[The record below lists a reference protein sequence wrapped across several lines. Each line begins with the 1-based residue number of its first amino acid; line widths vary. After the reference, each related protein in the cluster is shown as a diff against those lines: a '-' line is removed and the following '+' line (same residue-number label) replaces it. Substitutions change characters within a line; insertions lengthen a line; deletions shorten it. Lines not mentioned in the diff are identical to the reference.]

1 MDQLESLKKE
11 WQSRDQKFPKLT
23 YRDIYPMLLKKSSS
37 IVKWIVVISLCEI
50 LFWTVLAFFI
60 PETSKKFNNEMG
72 LKSTFL
78 IINIFNYAVVLV
90 FIYLFWKNYKKI
102 QVTNSIKNLMGNILR
117 TRKTVN
123 YFVYYNIGMAAILM
137 LGINIYYYFN
147 KEKLYDILKNDDI
160 YGSIPPETFT
170 TSFFLLQFAAGVIL
184 IGVLI
189 LFYWVIYGLLLRRL
203 KRNYR
208 ELKKIEE

>member
-11 WQSRDQKFPKLT
+11 WQSQEQEFPKLT
-23 YRDIYPMLLKKSSS
+23 YKDIYPMLLKKSSS

-50 LFWTVLAFFI
+50 LFWTSLAFFI
-60 PETSKKFNNEMG
+60 PETSKEFNNEMG
-72 LKSTFL
+72 LKTTFL
-78 IINIFNYAVVLV
+78 IINILNYAVILV
-90 FIYLFWKNYKKI
+90 FIYLFWRNYKKI
-102 QVTNSIKNLMGNILR
+102 QVTNTIKTLMGNILR
-117 TRKTVN
+117 TRKTVH
-123 YFVYYNIGMAAILM
+123 YFVYYNISLAALLM
-137 LGINIYYYFN
+137 LGVNIFYYLN

-170 TSFFLLQFAAGVIL
+170 TSFFLLQFVAGVIL
-184 IGVLI
+184 IGLLI

>member
-37 IVKWIVVISLCEI
+37 IVKWIVVISICEI
-50 LFWTVLAFFI
+50 LFWTILSFFI
-60 PETSKKFNNEMG
+60 PETSEKFHDEMG
-72 LKSTFL
+72 MQTTFL
-78 IINIFNYAVVLV
+78 IINIFNYIVVLV
-90 FIYLFWKNYKKI
+90 FIYLFWRNYKKI
-102 QVTNSIKNLMGNILR
+102 QVTNSIKTLMGNILR
-117 TRKTVN
+117 TRKTVH
-123 YFVYYNIGMAAILM
+123 YFVYYNIGMAAVLM
-137 LGINIYYYFN
+137 IGMNVYYYFN
-147 KEKLYDILKNDDI
+147 KETLTEILRNDDNF
-160 YGSIPPETFT
+160 GAIPAETFIGVNII
-170 TSFFLLQFAAGVIL
+170 AGIVL
-184 IGVLI
+184 IGLLI

>member
-50 LFWTVLAFFI
+50 LFWTILAFFI
-60 PETSKKFNNEMG
+60 PETSKKFNDEMG
-72 LKSTFL
+72 LKTTFL

-90 FIYLFWKNYKKI
+90 FIYLFWRNYKKI

-123 YFVYYNIGMAAILM
+123 YFVYYNISMAAILM

-147 KEKLYDILKNDDI
+147 KEKLFDILKNDDI

-170 TSFFLLQFAAGVIL
+170 TSFFLLQFVAGVIL

>member
-1 MDQLESLKKE
+1 
-11 WQSRDQKFPKLT
+11 
-23 YRDIYPMLLKKSSS
+23 MLLKKSSS

-50 LFWTVLAFFI
+50 LFWTGLAFFI
-60 PETSKKFNNEMG
+60 PETSKEFNNEMG
-72 LKSTFL
+72 LKTTFL
-78 IINIFNYAVVLV
+78 IINILNYAVILV
-90 FIYLFWKNYKKI
+90 FIYLFWRNYKKI
-102 QVTNSIKNLMGNILR
+102 QVTNTIKTLMGNILR
-117 TRKTVN
+117 TRKTVH
-123 YFVYYNIGMAAILM
+123 YFVYYNISLAALLM
-137 LGINIYYYFN
+137 LGINIFYYLN

-170 TSFFLLQFAAGVIL
+170 TSFFLLQFVAGVIL
-184 IGVLI
+184 IGLLI